1 MRMISWIFTRSYT
14 EMHSNFIIQL
24 APGAEQ
30 VGLAVM
36 LKDLIGQNL
45 EQHPRKMADFNKLDI
60 RIGLAVTDADI
71 DLTLDFKADNAM
83 TIYAGIEGK
92 PELRIAAEA
101 EIIIELSNQR
111 IKWGLPY
118 YFDETGREIISA
130 IKSGRLKIKGMI
142 THLPSLIRLSRVM
155 SVH

>member
-1 MRMISWIFTRSYT
+1 MR
-14 EMHSNFIIQL
+14 SNLMIQL

-45 EQHPRKMADFNKLDI
+45 EQHPRKLADFKKLDI
-60 RIGLAVTDADI
+60 RIGLAVSDADI
-71 DLTLDFKADNAM
+71 GLTMDFKAGEAM
-83 TIYAGIEGK
+83 TIHAGIIGR
-92 PELRIAAEA
+92 PALSIDTEA
-101 EIIIELSNQR
+101 DVILALSNQR

-118 YFDETGREIISA
+118 YFDETGREIMSA

-142 THLPSLIRLSRVM
+142 AHFPSLIRLSRVM

>member
-1 MRMISWIFTRSYT
+1 MR
-14 EMHSNFIIQL
+14 SNLMIQL

-45 EQHPRKMADFNKLDI
+45 EQHPRKLADFKKLDI
-60 RIGLAVTDADI
+60 RIGLAVSDADI
-71 DLTLDFKADNAM
+71 DLTLDFKAGDVM
-83 TIYAGIEGK
+83 TIHAGIKGR
-92 PELRIAAEA
+92 PALSIDAEA
-101 EIIIELSNQR
+101 EVILALSNQR

-118 YFDETGREIISA
+118 YFDETGREIMSA
-130 IKSGRLKIKGMI
+130 IRSGRLKIRGMI
-142 THLPSLIRLSRVM
+142 AHFPSLIRLSRVM

>member
-1 MRMISWIFTRSYT
+1 M
-14 EMHSNFIIQL
+14 IQL

-45 EQHPRKMADFNKLDI
+45 EQHPHKLADFKKRDI
-60 RIGLAVTDADI
+60 RIGLAVSDADI
-71 DLTLDFKADNAM
+71 GLTMDFKAGDAM
-83 TIYAGIEGK
+83 TIHAGIIGR
-92 PELRIAAEA
+92 PELSIATEA
-101 EIIIELSNQR
+101 EVVIALSNQR

-118 YFDETGREIISA
+118 YFDETGQEIISA
-130 IKSGRLKIKGMI
+130 IKSGRLKIRGMI
-142 THLPSLIRLSRVM
+142 AHLPSLIRLSRVM

>member
-1 MRMISWIFTRSYT
+1 MIR
-14 EMHSNFIIQL
+14 L
-24 APGAEQ
+24 APAAEQ

-36 LKDLIGQNL
+36 LKDLISQNL
-45 EQHPRKMADFNKLDI
+45 EQHPRKLTDFKKLDI

-71 DLTLDFKADNAM
+71 DLTLDFKAGDVM
-83 TIYAGIEGK
+83 TICAGIEGR
-92 PELRIAAEA
+92 PELHIAAEA
-101 EIIIELSNQR
+101 GIIIALSNQR

-118 YFDETGREIISA
+118 YFDETGHEIISA
-130 IKSGRLKIKGMI
+130 IRSGRLKIKGMI